1 MINAVIDLS
10 HHNASV
16 DFTALAAAG
25 IAGVIHKATQ
35 GAGYVDPTYA
45 SRQAQARAAGLR
57 WGAYHFGDGSDA
69 PTQAAHFLATA
80 NAAAG
85 DLLALD
91 VEQNTQGASMTLA
104 QAEAFVQAVFQQTG
118 RWPGVYGGSYLK
130 QLLGTSTT
138 SVLGQCWLWISEY
151 ANQPAIA
158 PLWPQWTLWQYTDG
172 NVGPN
177 PHGVTGVG
185 NCDRD
190 MFNGDLAGL
199 QRWWLPG

>member
-1 MINAVIDLS
+1 MLNAVIDLS

-16 DFTALAAAG
+16 DFSQLASAG
-25 IAGVIHKATQ
+25 IAGVLHKASQ
-35 GAGYVDPTYA
+35 GGSYVDPLYA
-45 SRQAQARAAGLR
+45 QRHAAASAAGLR

-69 PTQAAHFLATA
+69 QAQAAHFLATA
-80 NAAAG
+80 APAPG

-91 VEQNTQGASMTLA
+91 VEQDTQGASMTLA
-104 QAEAFVQAVFQQTG
+104 QAEAFVQYIYAQTG

-151 ANQPAIA
+151 ARQPAIA
-158 PLWPQWTLWQYTDG
+158 PLWKTWTLWQYTDG
-172 NVGPN
+172 SAGPG
-177 PHGVTGVG
+177 PHGVSGVG

-190 MFNGDLAGL
+190 QFNGTLAAL
-199 QRWWLPG
+199 QQWWR